1 MQLSEFS
8 QLRQSLCETL
18 DYYHSYQSSV
28 YVNGG
33 FVCGVMLDNDQEDGG
48 YCDEEVVISRM

>member
-1 MQLSEFS
+1 MKGS

-18 DYYHSYQSSV
+18 DYYHTYQGSV
-28 YVNGG
+28 YVSNG
-33 FVCGVMLDNDQEDGG
+33 FVLGVLIDKDQEDGG